1 MSPQKLLLLAAPL
14 LGLLLL
20 FALSAAGAAGGALKT
35 HSSSSPRF
43 YLDNDR
49 FMLDGSP
56 FQIISGAIHYFRI
69 HPDLWLDRL
78 TRLKALGLNTIEVYV
93 PWNWH
98 EPYPG
103 QYDFS
108 GGADLDRFITLVEQ
122 LDLKVLLRAGPYIC
136 VSTLYLKFPRRL
148 AAFLLY

>member
-1 MSPQKLLLLAAPL
+1 MSPQKPLPLAAPL
-14 LGLLLL
+14 LGLLLV
-20 FALSAAGAAGGALKT
+20 FRMVAGAPAP
-35 HSSSSPRF
+35 SF
-43 YLDNDR
+43 YLENDR
-49 FMLDGSP
+49 FMLDGFP

-78 TRLKALGLNTIEVYV
+78 TRMRALGLNTIEVYI

-103 QYDFS
+103 KYDFS
-108 GGADLDRFITLVEQ
+108 GGADVDRFITLAEQ

-136 VSTLYLKFPRRL
+136 VSLI
-148 AAFLLY
+148 

>member
-1 MSPQKLLLLAAPL
+1 MAAPL
-14 LGLLLL
+14 FGLLILSL
-20 FALSAAGAAGGALKT
+20 FAAPRAVAA
-35 HSSSSPRF
+35 SSKSSF
-43 YLDNDR
+43 HLENDR

-78 TRLKALGLNTIEVYV
+78 YRCKALGLNTIEVYV

-98 EPYPG
+98 EPRPG

-108 GGADLDRFITLVEQ
+108 GGADLDKFISMAEE
-122 LDLKVLLRAGPYIC
+122 LDLKVLLRAG
-136 VSTLYLKFPRRL
+136 
-148 AAFLLY
+148 

>member
-1 MSPQKLLLLAAPL
+1 MTSPLVLKLLLLSLAATAAV
-14 LGLLLL
+14 GVT
-20 FALSAAGAAGGALKT
+20 AASLSN
-35 HSSSSPRF
+35 SSSNSPSF
-43 YLDNDR
+43 YIENDR
-49 FMLDGSP
+49 FMLDGTP

-78 TRLKALGLNTIEVYV
+78 TRCKSLGLNTIEVYV

-103 QYDFS
+103 QYDFTS
-108 GGADLDRFITLVEQ
+108 PGADLDKFISMAEQ

-136 VSTLYLKFPRRL
+136 AEVGLYFCKN
-148 AAFLLY
+148 